1 MRKSIGFI
9 LILAAVLSGAAF
21 GQTQRSSP
29 RGRESPPPTPTQ
41 SQAQPPRSQEPATSD
56 QRGTDQSPL
65 SVKIVQPPKS
75 EAEAAQEQRDRDER
89 RANESWF
96 AALTRALAVATGG
109 LLIATVGLWYTAAR
123 QSRALKGAVET
134 ARRSA
139 DSAEFI
145 VKNMEA
151 TAERQQR
158 AYVFVKQIDVQSEP
172 QADRHAR
179 RAVRIM
185 LENTGATATR
195 HMVTSV
201 SWAQFQ
207 PDLPNDFHFPD
218 GKQEPA
224 LLGPR
229 QTMEMRIADI
239 PADVFTN
246 AEQGSHKL
254 YVWGWAEYNDVFAN
268 TQRHRTE
275 FCFRLL
281 VRGDP
286 ATDQCSFSTSPHG
299 KYNAADDDCSKKPS
313 RHLIQ

>member
-1 MRKSIGFI
+1 MLKRIGLVLVF
-9 LILAAVLSGAAF
+9 AAVFSCAAF
-21 GQTQRSSP
+21 GQTQRLSP
-29 RGRESPPPTPTQ
+29 RGRDNTPPAPTP
-41 SQAQPPRSQEPATSD
+41 SQTQPPRTQEAATPD
-56 QRGTDQSPL
+56 PRGTEQSPL

-96 AALTRALAVATGG
+96 VALTRALAVATGG

-123 QSRALKGAVET
+123 QSHALKQAVET

-158 AYVFVKQIDVQSEP
+158 AYVFVKLIDVRSEP
-172 QADRHAR
+172 PADRHAR
-179 RAVRIM
+179 HVIRII

-218 GKQEPA
+218 GAQEPA

-229 QTMEMRIADI
+229 QTMELRIADI
-239 PADVFTN
+239 PADVLSN

-254 YVWGWAEYNDVFAN
+254 YMWGWVEYNDVFAN

-275 FCFRLL
+275 FCFRLM

-286 ATDQCSFSTSPHG
+286 ATDQYVFSSSRHDA
-299 KYNAADDDCSKKPS
+299 YNAADDDCSKKPS
-313 RHLIQ
+313 RHLI

>member
-1 MRKSIGFI
+1 MLKRLGFV
-9 LILAAVLSGAAF
+9 LVFAAVLNCAAF
-21 GQTQRSSP
+21 GQAQRLSP
-29 RGRESPPPTPTQ
+29 RGRENTPPAPTQ
-41 SQAQPPRSQEPATSD
+41 SQAQPPRIQEAATPDS
-56 QRGTDQSPL
+56 RGTEQSPL

-96 AALTRALAVATGG
+96 VALTRALAVATGG
-109 LLIATVGLWYTAAR
+109 LLIATVGLWYTTAR
-123 QSRALKGAVET
+123 QGHALKQAIET

-145 VKNMEA
+145 VKTMEA

-172 QADRHAR
+172 PADRHAR
-179 RAVRIM
+179 HIIRIM

-207 PDLPNDFHFPD
+207 PDLRNDFHFPD
-218 GKQEPA
+218 GQQEPA
-224 LLGPR
+224 SLGPR
-229 QTMEMRIADI
+229 QMMEVRIADI
-239 PADVFTN
+239 PADVLSN

-254 YVWGWAEYNDVFAN
+254 YVWGWVEYNDVFAN

-275 FCFRLL
+275 FCFRLM

-286 ATDQCSFSTSPHG
+286 ATDQYVFSTSRHDA
-299 KYNAADDDCSKKPS
+299 YNAADDDCSKKPS
-313 RHLIQ
+313 RHLI